1 MTINRKK
8 DTLFAFLLEEARKL
22 GIEAAEECFC
32 LECLIEVILIF
43 WENKRNAVE
52 LDLLDKLKKLIN
64 TLLAYISKLKLKES
78 QKLLK
83 LYDELKAKIEEL
95 ELERAKNEIL
105 KNAEETQE
113 EEINNY
119 DYLMR

>member
-8 DTLFAFLLEEARKL
+8 DPLFAFLLEEARKL
-22 GIEAAEECFC
+22 GIEVAEECFC
-32 LECLIEVILIF
+32 LECLVEVIETF
-43 WENKRNAVE
+43 WKNKRNAAE

-64 TLLAYISKLKLKES
+64 TLLAYISKLKLEEC
-78 QKLLK
+78 QKLSRLN
-83 LYDELKAKIEEL
+83 DELKAKIEEL
-95 ELERAKNEIL
+95 ELERTKNEIQ

-119 DYLMR
+119 DYPMR

>member
-1 MTINRKK
+1 MIIDRKK
-8 DTLFAFLLEEARKL
+8 DPLFTFLLEEARKF

>member
-8 DTLFAFLLEEARKL
+8 DPLFAFLLEEARKL

-32 LECLIEVILIF
+32 LKCLIEVILIF

-64 TLLAYISKLKLKES
+64 TLLAYISKLKLEEC
-78 QKLLK
+78 QKLSRLN
-83 LYDELKAKIEEL
+83 DELKAKIEEL
-95 ELERAKNEIL
+95 ELERTKNEIQ

-119 DYLMR
+119 NYPMR